1 MVKSF
6 WNSLLASPA
15 VFGVMLLA
23 GATVIPVY
31 TQADAAEIP
40 LPATTQPQVLK
51 TPDTDTATVR
61 GQEALR
67 QSTTPEGIIKVAA
80 PASTTTLS
88 PKASGADNP
97 TVNSTNQD
105 DEHTDTND
113 PMAQVTSVSQLS
125 DVKPTDWAFQALQS
139 LVERYGCIV
148 GYPNSTY
155 RGNRALTRYEFA
167 AGLNACLNRVNELIA
182 AATSNLVRKE
192 DIDTLTRLQQ
202 EFGTELA
209 VLRGRVDVI
218 EARTAQLETQQFS
231 TTTKLNA
238 EAIFAVVGIPTGQ
251 NANGQNIDRT
261 TAVGDRVRLN
271 FDSSF
276 TGKDLL
282 RVRLQT
288 LNLNAL
294 SGTSTLTPEGDLRF
308 AGGTFA
314 NSGNDNSIVVDALL
328 YQFPLGDKTTVVL
341 EGNAGQPDD
350 YTSTVNPYIDNDGT
364 SGALSNFGT
373 RNPIYNLLN
382 GAGLGLRHQFSDA
395 VELSLGYIATTPSVS
410 NPTEA
415 NGLVNGPYGA
425 IAQLTLKPLKPLTIG
440 LTYINSFD
448 DDLTAGSRRANLRSF
463 LAAST
468 TGGLTTPG
476 RSAGTVQPVPLGS
489 LGLPVSSNSY
499 GIEASYQV
507 NPQFVING
515 WAGYTASRILA
526 SLATPVG
533 TISRGDLSILNFAV
547 NFAFPDF
554 LSKGSLAGIIVG
566 MEPKV
571 TGVSRSLRTQIGKDV
586 DTSIHLEGFYQY
598 QLSDNIA
605 ITPGIILLTAPDHN
619 SANSSAVIGAIRTTF
634 TF

>member
-1 MVKSF
+1 M
-6 WNSLLASPA
+6 WNSLLAGSA

-23 GATVIPVY
+23 GATVTPVH
-31 TQADAAEIP
+31 TQADAAEMP
-40 LPATTQPQVLK
+40 LPATTQSQVL
-51 TPDTDTATVR
+51 TTLNTNTATAR
-61 GQEALR
+61 RQEALR
-67 QSTTPEGIIKVAA
+67 QSITAEGIVNVAVQ
-80 PASTTTLS
+80 ASPTTLS

-105 DEHTDTND
+105 DEHTDSDD

-155 RGNRALTRYEFA
+155 RGNRVLTRYEFA

-182 AATSNLVRKE
+182 VATSNLRKE

-209 VLRGRVDVI
+209 ALRGRVDVV

-231 TTTKLNA
+231 TTVKLNA

-251 NANGQNIDRT
+251 NANGQNISNS

-282 RVRLQT
+282 RVRLQS

-294 SGTSTLTPEGDLRF
+294 SASSTLTPEGDLRF
-308 AGGTFA
+308 AGSTFA
-314 NSGNDNSIVVDALL
+314 NTGNDNSVVVDALL

-341 EGNAGQPDD
+341 EGNVGQPDD
-350 YTSTVNPYIDNDGT
+350 YTNTINPYIDNDGT

-373 RNPIYNLLN
+373 RNPIYNLIG
-382 GAGLGLRHQFSDA
+382 GAGLGLRHEFSDA
-395 VELSLGYIATTPSVS
+395 LELSLGYIATTPSVS
-410 NPTEA
+410 NPTRA
-415 NGLVNGPYGA
+415 NGLVDGPYGA
-425 IAQLTLKPLKPLTIG
+425 IAQLTIKPIKPLTVG

-476 RSAGTVQPVPLGS
+476 SSAGSIQPVPLGS

-571 TGVSRSLRTQIGKDV
+571 TGVSSSLRTSIGKDPN
-586 DTSIHLEGFYQY
+586 TSIHLEGFYQY

-605 ITPGIILLTAPDHN
+605 ITPGIILLTAPDDN
-619 SANSSAVIGAIRTTF
+619 SANSSTVIGAIRTTF

>member
-1 MVKSF
+1 
-6 WNSLLASPA
+6 
-15 VFGVMLLA
+15 MLLA
-23 GATVIPVY
+23 GAMVIFPAHS
-31 TQADAAEIP
+31 QAAETP
-40 LPATTQPQVLK
+40 LKLAT
-51 TPDTDTATVR
+51 
-61 GQEALR
+61 
-67 QSTTPEGIIKVAA
+67 
-80 PASTTTLS
+80 PASNATSMS
-88 PKASGADNP
+88 PDSPSVVDP
-97 TVNSTNQD
+97 TSQD
-105 DEHTDTND
+105 DEHSDTTD
-113 PMAQVTSVSQLS
+113 PMTQVTSVSQLS

-167 AGLNACLNRVNELIA
+167 AGLNACLNRVNELVA
-182 AATSNLVRKE
+182 AATSNLVRKQ

-209 VLRGRVDVI
+209 ALRGRVDVV

-238 EAIFAVVGIPTGQ
+238 EAIFAAVGVPTGQ
-251 NANGQNIDRT
+251 NANGQNISNS

-282 RVRLQT
+282 RVRLQS

-294 SGTSTLTPEGDLRF
+294 SATSTLTPEGDLRF
-308 AGGTFA
+308 AGATFA
-314 NSGNDNSIVVDALL
+314 NTGNDNSVVVDALL

-341 EGNAGQPDD
+341 EGNVGQPDD
-350 YTSTVNPYIDNDGT
+350 YTNTINPYIDNDGT

-373 RNPIYNLLN
+373 RNPIYNLIG

-395 VELSLGYIATTPSVS
+395 IELSLGYIATTPSVS
-410 NPTEA
+410 NPTRA

-425 IAQLTLKPLKPLTIG
+425 IAQLTIKPIKPLTVG

-468 TGGLTTPG
+468 TGGLVASSSSVGSIQPVA
-476 RSAGTVQPVPLGS
+476 AGTLS
-489 LGLPVSSNSY
+489 IPVSSNSY

-507 NPQFVING
+507 NPRFVING

-533 TISRGDLSILNFAV
+533 TVSRGDLSILNFAV

-571 TGVSRSLRTQIGKDV
+571 TGVSRSLRTAISKDP